1 VNEVK
6 IRGHPNVFSFLLM
19 PCNFCYFSLGFFNIL
34 WYDSFPDNNFSSSAI
49 DFFWWPWPLVNMEL
63 MSTFT
68 FIHTSAVST
77 FFAISLKLIC
87 LLHIF
92 LMYLGKNLISA
103 SCRVYV
109 HFPYL
114 TYLSFPH
121 FKFYLYHIISDV
133 CCRLILDYIMQVW
146 FHSGSGPVSFLTNST
161 KWNAERMKTLYRNM
175 YEQTFLP
182 CFHIDYGN

>member
-1 VNEVK
+1 MTLAPCEYGINEH
-6 IRGHPNVFSFLLM
+6 I
-19 PCNFCYFSLGFFNIL
+19 YFHSYLCCQHI
-34 WYDSFPDNNFSSSAI
+34 
-49 DFFWWPWPLVNMEL
+49 
-63 MSTFT
+63 
-68 FIHTSAVST
+68 
-77 FFAISLKLIC
+77 FAISLKLIC
-87 LLHIF
+87 LLHSFFFFFSCTWAEI
-92 LMYLGKNLISA
+92 LA
-103 SCRVYV
+103 SCGVYV

-146 FHSGSGPVSFLTNST
+146 FHSGSDPVSFLTNST